1 MQNTNRRRWTS
12 RCHKQFE
19 VAIRCRG
26 RDGVETLIRGN
37 TQDLG
42 FGGMFVRTQSVVTSL
57 REYTDVD
64 VMLIDSQLGDM
75 GQDFFRANVTRIS
88 EDGIGLRIIHDGPD
102 SCRTLQAALN

>member
-12 RCHKQFE
+12 RCHKNFE

-26 RDGVETLIRGN
+26 RDGVETLIRGK

-42 FGGMFVRTQSVVTSL
+42 FGGMFVKTQYSDLSL
-57 REYTDVD
+57 QKYIDVD
-64 VMLIDSQLGDM
+64 VMLIDSQLGNM
-75 GQDFFRANVTRIS
+75 GQGFFRASVTRIS
-88 EDGIGLRIIHDGPD
+88 DEGIGLRIIHDGSD